1 MKTSR
6 SECERKGGGGQ
17 RAASAGASPPALAT
31 HLNAR
36 HWLTHAHTCF
46 LILLAAVAIVVRY
59 RAHWR
64 FASEQLVFLA
74 SFTHWLET
82 HQLINMHDATNIIG
96 GELQRRGHALA
107 ELRKSHATER
117 HGCMAGRLTALSPCP
132 LVCPAGFNETYAVPS
147 VSSDASAAGAASTPL
162 PAGVGLDVDDYLQG
176 LTALPKELC
185 RLCVNCVRS
194 GNYTLPVQIS
204 VFISDLYSGLRM
216 LNLRNDALRRKFDA
230 VK

>member
-1 MKTSR
+1 M
-6 SECERKGGGGQ
+6 
-17 RAASAGASPPALAT
+17 
-31 HLNAR
+31 
-36 HWLTHAHTCF
+36 
-46 LILLAAVAIVVRY
+46 AIVVRY

-96 GELQRRGHALA
+96 GQLQRRDHAHT
-107 ELRKSHATER
+107 EPGSSMKTER
-117 HGCMAGRLTALSPCP
+117 HGCTAGRLTTLSPCP
-132 LVCPAGFNETYAVPS
+132 LVCSAGFNETYAVPS
-147 VSSDASAAGAASTPL
+147 VSSDASAAAASSTPL